1 MSTVP
6 GFPDATSPTPE
17 TGLLWLTEGSGSTR
31 DKKVQAGTLVTDLL
45 GRAVN
50 SQAAAATPIVGGT
63 DLIPVA
69 RGNTGGKASVDAVVA
84 AGIPGGTTLLDSAS
98 VLDRT
103 EVFPIVQGGAGRK
116 LSMGALALTTDVP
129 TAVDIAKRMSTYAQ
143 WESAITP
150 DVWSDWED
158 VVSSGVLVVSRY
170 PFSQNTM
177 STFYITLSVA
187 FEDIANSTNT
197 KPVRLKIPSAALPSG
212 WFAELRASAE
222 ALVVGYPEGVAYY
235 RTNEAIPTKGTSRFS
250 CTYTTSPDAMI
261 VDLGTTWATLQPET
275 ALEVLATLSLD
286 MHITS
291 TEFLAPA

>member
-50 SQAAAATPIVGGT
+50 SQAAAAAPIVGAT
-63 DLIPVA
+63 DLLPVA
-69 RGNTGGKASVDAVVA
+69 RGNTGGKASVDEVVA

-103 EVFPIVQGGAGRK
+103 ETFPIVQGGAGRK
-116 LSMGALALTTDVP
+116 LSMGALALAADVP

-150 DVWSDWED
+150 DVWSDWGD
-158 VVSSGVLVVSRY
+158 VVARGRLVVARY
-170 PFSQNTM
+170 PFAQNTM
-177 STFYITLSVA
+177 STFYITLLVV
-187 FEDIANSTNT
+187 FEDLVNSTNT

-212 WFAELRASAE
+212 WFAELQASAG
-222 ALVVGYPEGVAYY
+222 APVPGYPEGTAYY
-235 RTNEAIPTKGTSRFS
+235 RTNEAIPTKGTSRYS
-250 CTYTTSPDAMI
+250 CTYTISPDAMI
-261 VDLGTTWATLQPET
+261 VDLGTTWAILQPET
-275 ALEVLATLSLD
+275 TLGVLATLSLD

-291 TEFLAPA
+291 AEFLAPA